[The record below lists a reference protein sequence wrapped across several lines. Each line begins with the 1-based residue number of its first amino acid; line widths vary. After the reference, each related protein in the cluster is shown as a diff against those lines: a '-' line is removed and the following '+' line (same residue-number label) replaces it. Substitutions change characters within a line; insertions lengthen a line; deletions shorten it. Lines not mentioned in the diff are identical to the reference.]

1 MANIAVIYASVHHKN
16 TKKLLDGIAKSCEM
30 DLFDISQV
38 DQKDFSHYQA
48 VGFASGIYMAQF
60 HKSLL
65 NFLNGHPVLPQKTFI
80 LYTSGTAS
88 KKYAKRFCEHLTQLG
103 LQILGIYR
111 CKGHDT
117 YGFWKWIGG
126 IAKGHP
132 NEVDIDKGVSFIR
145 NTIIQG
151 L

>member
-1 MANIAVIYASVHHKN
+1 
-16 TKKLLDGIAKSCEM
+16 LL
-30 DLFDISQV
+30 FFISLEISLPV
-38 DQKDFSHYQA
+38 TPARGFESHR
-48 VGFASGIYMAQF
+48 
-60 HKSLL
+60 
-65 NFLNGHPVLPQKTFI
+65 LPQKTFI

-88 KKYAKRFCEHLTQLG
+88 RKYAKNFSEHLTQIG

-111 CKGHDT
+111 CKGYDT
-117 YGFWKWIGG
+117 YGFWKLIGG

-132 NEVDIDKGVSFIR
+132 NEVDIVAGVSFIK